1 MCSAPST
8 VPSPSAL
15 SLVHTLCSEPL
26 RVSRALGVP
35 VSAVGLPT
43 PSAGM
48 RKGLLPLGVWDTRK
62 WGGKWELWL
71 CEGTC
76 CTPFGGCF
84 GSQMSAWLILDITL
98 MRAVCCFADTQLL

>member
-1 MCSAPST
+1 MST
-8 VPSPSAL
+8 QEQHHHQGHP
-15 SLVHTLCSEPL
+15 
-26 RVSRALGVP
+26 
-35 VSAVGLPT
+35 
-43 PSAGM
+43 
-48 RKGLLPLGVWDTRK
+48 LLPSKLSFLRWDTRK